1 MAIDWPACP
10 SVIAKSRAIGLNRLT
25 GMNSD
30 DISIVAHSAIAI
42 TAPQAGAVAIL
53 PDAGMVYL
61 VVLG

>member
-1 MAIDWPACP
+1 
-10 SVIAKSRAIGLNRLT
+10 
-25 GMNSD
+25 MNSD